1 MCPHAGRHAAIANR
15 KVGLREAPRARARA
29 RRNHPPSDEEMGDE
43 TTEKAGVSLGV

>member
-15 KVGLREAPRARARA
+15 EVGRREAGRARARARARA

-43 TTEKAGVSLGV
+43 TTEEA